1 VPPNPSP
8 SESVIAE
15 SVRESAGHREREAK
29 YRRLF
34 DSLGEAVLIYTV
46 VRDGRGELVDWVVF
60 DANEEALR
68 GLGLPLERLVGRR
81 ATDVFGGEGI
91 EAFIARSR
99 EVMATGRRQTFDAR
113 LGWSGRECH
122 VSMFP
127 LDHWHL
133 VTASIDITERVRA
146 EAALRENDRRKT
158 EFLAMLSHEL
168 RNPLAPI
175 RSALYVLEHAPEGGE
190 QAERAREVIAR
201 QTEHLAHLVDDLLD
215 LTRIS
220 SGKIQL
226 RRERVELGELVRRA
240 AEDHRATLEGA
251 RVALAVEGSG
261 DPLEVDADPTR
272 LAQIV
277 GNLLANA
284 EKFTE
289 PGGHVAVEIRRE
301 GAAAVVRVKDDGAGI
316 EPEVLRG
323 LFQPFVQAEEGLERA
338 RGGLGLG
345 LYLVRSLTEL
355 HGGTV
360 AARSAGPGRGA
371 EFEISLPLA
380 SAEAP
385 ARAARGD
392 GLFAAEKR
400 RVLVIE
406 DNADAAEM
414 LRDVLELAHHDV
426 EVACD
431 GRAGLARARSL
442 RPDLVLCDIGLP
454 GMDGY
459 AVAREIRRDPDL
471 AATLLVAVSGYALP
485 EDVRRAAEAGF
496 DRHLAKP
503 VSMDELGEVLG
514 AARPA

>member
-1 VPPNPSP
+1 VRANP
-8 SESVIAE
+8 IAE
-15 SVRESAGHREREAK
+15 RSIIAELSSDGAGQRDREAK

-46 VRDGRGELVDWVVF
+46 LRDGRGEIVDWVVF
-60 DANEEALR
+60 DANEELLR
-68 GLGLPLERLVGRR
+68 AAKVPLDRLVGRR
-81 ATDVFGGEGI
+81 VTEVFGEEAMAGLI
-91 EAFIARSR
+91 ERSR
-99 EVMATGRRQTFDAR
+99 EVMATRQRQTFEAR
-113 LGWSGRECH
+113 FAWNDRH
-122 VSMFP
+122 YHTSMFP

-146 EAALRENDRRKT
+146 EAALRENDRRKS
-158 EFLAMLSHEL
+158 EFIAMLSHEL

-175 RSALYVLEHAPEGGE
+175 RSALYVLDHAQHDGE

-215 LTRIS
+215 MTRIS

-226 RRERVELGELVRRA
+226 RRERVELGDLVRRA
-240 AEDHRATLEGA
+240 AEDHRGTLAGA
-251 RVALAVEGSG
+251 RVGLEVVVEDG
-261 DPLEVDADPTR
+261 PLHVDADPTR
-272 LAQIV
+272 VSQIV

-289 PGGHVAVEIRRE
+289 AGGHVRVEARRRGE
-301 GAAAVVRVKDDGAGI
+301 EAVVTVRDDGAGI
-316 EPEVLRG
+316 PPEILRR
-323 LFQPFVQAEEGLERA
+323 LFQPFVQADEGLDRT

-345 LYLVRSLTEL
+345 LYLVRSLAEL
-355 HGGTV
+355 HGGRV
-360 AARSAGPGRGA
+360 AARSGGAGRGA
-371 EFEISLPLA
+371 EVEVALPLA
-380 SAEAP
+380 TSPEDAP
-385 ARAARGD
+385 RARAAGI
-392 GLFAAEKR
+392 GEAARR

-406 DNADAAEM
+406 DNPDAAEM
-414 LRDVLELAHHDV
+414 LRDVLELADHDV

-431 GRAGLARARSL
+431 GRAGLARARAL

-454 GMDGY
+454 EMDGY
-459 AVAREIRRDPDL
+459 AVAREIRRDPGL

-485 EDVRRAAEAGF
+485 DDVQRAAEAGF

-503 VSMDELGEVLG
+503 VSMDDLGEVLA